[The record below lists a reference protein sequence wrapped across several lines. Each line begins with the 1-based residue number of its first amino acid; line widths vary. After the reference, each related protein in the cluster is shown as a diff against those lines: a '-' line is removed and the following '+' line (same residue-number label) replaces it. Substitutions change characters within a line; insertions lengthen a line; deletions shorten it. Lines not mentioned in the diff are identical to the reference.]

1 MLEIKRREIGNVTVL
16 ELSGSLMLGRGSDGL
31 SKHVKQLVAEQRLK
45 IVANM
50 QQLSVIDSAGVGD
63 LVACFSL
70 VKKAGGSFKL
80 AGPTQLVRDV
90 LRIARIPT
98 IIEVYD
104 TEKAAIDS
112 FAS

>member
-1 MLEIKRREIGNVTVL
+1 MLEIKRREIGGVTVL

-31 SKHVKQLVAEQRLK
+31 SRHVKQLVDEQRLN
-45 IVANM
+45 IVANV

-63 LVACFSL
+63 LVGCFSL
-70 VKKAGGSFKL
+70 VKKGGGSFKL

-98 IIEVYD
+98 IIEVFD
-104 TEKAAIDS
+104 TEKAALDS